1 MRTVIER
8 ALVRMMSSY
17 GQRSGLR
24 RESFC
29 PRVQPEMIAD
39 RLKQSLQDTVEAPLP
54 ENLLALL
61 KRLEESRS

>member
-1 MRTVIER
+1 
-8 ALVRMMSSY
+8 MMSSY
-17 GQRSGLR
+17 GQRSRLR

>member
-1 MRTVIER
+1 
-8 ALVRMMSSY
+8 MMSSY
-17 GQRSGLR
+17 GQRSRLR

-54 ENLLALL
+54 KNLLALL